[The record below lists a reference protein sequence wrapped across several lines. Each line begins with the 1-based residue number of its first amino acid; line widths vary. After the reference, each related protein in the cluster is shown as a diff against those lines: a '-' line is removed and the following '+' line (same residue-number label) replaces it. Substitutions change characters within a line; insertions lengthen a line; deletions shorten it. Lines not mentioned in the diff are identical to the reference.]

1 MAIRRSQEKPFLPW
15 PGKGNR
21 RSSAKVFDLSRAE
34 TGNRA
39 DIPSSRVWIT
49 LRWAGV
55 KRGYLIQLGDR
66 LGDQSQGMTD
76 YPFIFSLLREVLA
89 DHYSA
94 NALLR
99 RLFLARVMG

>member
-55 KRGYLIQLGDR
+55 KRGYLIQLGDGK
-66 LGDQSQGMTD
+66 GDRSPGMTAR
-76 YPFIFSLLREVLA
+76 PCIFSQLREVLA
-89 DHYSA
+89 EYLSA
-94 NALLR
+94 NAFLLAS
-99 RLFLARVMG
+99 LPYFAL